1 MYSALVKRDRRHLAR
16 ALLSVAL
23 AAALAGCGGGRTA
36 AATQPTPASFDPAA
50 SDPRAVALADKVIA
64 AVGGAAAWD
73 AARQLRWEQRHTRD
87 GVLQGVF
94 RHAWD
99 RWNGRHRFEQIDAAA
114 LDRARESGRLDPV
127 EGSVVMYDLFD
138 HAGKGAAT
146 FGGKP
151 VDAATRDQ
159 LVASAHAS
167 FQADSYR
174 LAAVHK
180 LRDPG
185 VVLALKSPI
194 QPVKD
199 QCNPGCDVLEVTFA
213 PGVGRDTWL
222 VSVNTRTGMPDL
234 LEKVMPQGRLGF
246 ALTGWIDVA
255 GLKFP
260 TRFDNLGVS
269 ETFEIRDLRIGDPDD
284 SLFVPAVTE

>member
-1 MYSALVKRDRRHLAR
+1 MKRARLCLAR
-16 ALLSVAL
+16 LSAVVAL
-23 AAALAGCGGGRTA
+23 AATVAGCGGGRTA
-36 AATQPTPASFDPAA
+36 AATQPTAATFDPAD
-50 SDPRAVALADKVIA
+50 SDPRAVALADRVIA
-64 AVGGAAAWD
+64 ALGGAAAWD
-73 AARQLRWEQRHTRD
+73 AARQLRWEQRYTRD
-87 GVLQGVF
+87 GKLEGVS

-99 RWNGRHRFEQIDAAA
+99 RWNGRHRLEQTDAA
-114 LDRARESGRLDPV
+114 DQEEEKARESGRPDQV
-127 EGSVVMYDLFD
+127 GGSVVIYDLFD
-138 HAGKGAAT
+138 RAGKGAAT

-151 VDAATRDQ
+151 VGAATRAQ
-159 LVASAHAS
+159 LVASAYQS

-185 VVLALKSPI
+185 VKLHLKSPI

-199 QCNPGCDVLEVTFA
+199 HCNPGCEVLEVTFE
-213 PGVGRDTWL
+213 PGVGSDTWL

-234 LEKVMPQGRLGF
+234 LEKVMPQGKLGF
-246 ALTGWIDVA
+246 ALTGWVDVA

-284 SLFVPAVTE
+284 RLFVPPVAE

>member
-1 MYSALVKRDRRHLAR
+1 MKRARHRLAC
-16 ALLSVAL
+16 LAL
-23 AAALAGCGGGRTA
+23 AVAASVAGCGGGRTA
-36 AATQPTPASFDPAA
+36 AATQPTAATFDPAA
-50 SDPRAVALADKVIA
+50 SDPRAVALADRVIA
-64 AVGGAAAWD
+64 ALGGAAAWE
-73 AARQLRWEQRHTRD
+73 AARQLRWEQRYIRD
-87 GVLQGVF
+87 GKLEGLS

-99 RWNGRHRFEQIDAAA
+99 RWNGRHRFEQIDVAD
-114 LDRARESGRLDPV
+114 LEKARESGSPDQI
-127 EGSVVMYDLFD
+127 EGSVVIYDLLD
-138 HAGKGAAT
+138 RAGKGAAT

-159 LVASAHAS
+159 LVASAYQS

-185 VVLALKSPI
+185 VKLHLKSSI

-199 QCNPGCDVLEVTFA
+199 HCDPGCEVLEVTFER
-213 PGVGRDTWL
+213 GVGSDTWL
-222 VSVNTRTGMPDL
+222 VSINTRTGMPDL
-234 LEKVMPQGRLGF
+234 LEKVMPEGKLGF
-246 ALTGWIDVA
+246 ALSGWVDVA

-284 SLFVPAVTE
+284 RLFVPAVAE